1 MFSSKSSEETCIHIV
16 CMDGTNISSSPFF
29 FYISSLLFLNVL
41 VCVFYFLPV
50 LVSLCFL
57 SSY

>member
-1 MFSSKSSEETCIHIV
+1 MFTSFVWTEQT
-16 CMDGTNISSSPFF
+16 FLLLLLF